1 MVSGFGIEKGRDISC
16 TILEMMRF
24 ETDPLNLKFCSVLK
38 LELDKVARELGKE
51 GFDLGE
57 S

>member
-1 MVSGFGIEKGRDISC
+1 MVSGFEIEKEGDISY

-24 ETDPLNLKFCSVLK
+24 ETGQLNLKFCSVLK

>member
-1 MVSGFGIEKGRDISC
+1 MVSGFGIEKERDISC

-24 ETDPLNLKFCSVLK
+24 ETGRLNLKFCSVLK
-38 LELDKVARELGKE
+38 LELGKVARELGKE

>member
-1 MVSGFGIEKGRDISC
+1 MASGFEIEKEGDISY
-16 TILEMMRF
+16 TILETMRF
-24 ETDPLNLKFCSVLK
+24 ETGQLNLKFCSVLK

>member
-1 MVSGFGIEKGRDISC
+1 MVSGFEIQKERDISC
-16 TILEMMRF
+16 TILEMMCFEIDRF
-24 ETDPLNLKFCSVLK
+24 NLKFCSVLK
-38 LELDKVARELGKE
+38 LELDNVARELGKE

>member
-1 MVSGFGIEKGRDISC
+1 MVSGFEIEKEGDISY

-24 ETDPLNLKFCSVLK
+24 ETGQLNLKFYSVLK